1 MTKRGI
7 ILGHVLVFVVL
18 AAVHVLLIAE
28 PLVEALMSGYHQV
41 EHWLVVVGYG
51 VTLFFTL
58 CLGSTILMLRRSR

>member
-28 PLVEALMSGYHQV
+28 PCVAALIPGHHQV
-41 EHWLVVVGYG
+41 EHWLVVVGFG
-51 VTLFFTL
+51 VTLIML
-58 CLGSTILMLRRSR
+58 VCLGSTLLMLRRSR